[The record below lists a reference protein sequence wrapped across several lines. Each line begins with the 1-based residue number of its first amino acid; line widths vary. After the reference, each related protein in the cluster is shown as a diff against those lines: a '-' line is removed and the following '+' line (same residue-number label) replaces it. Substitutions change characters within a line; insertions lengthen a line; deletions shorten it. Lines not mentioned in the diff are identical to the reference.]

1 MPLPPTVDQMK
12 LQHYWLDWGSSKT
25 IVTKHLRDICPG
37 ESHQAVCELSWQ
49 GKLSHSGLLAH
60 NLSAF
65 FESGADKGFEVSL
78 SPDPW
83 RPLAQPSEGHWR
95 HFRAAAI
102 HRSRLPP
109 PFPGCLGSLKS
120 QHPWRLDIEKLI
132 LIGPSGFYLLLPDF
146 FAKYKITVTFLPV
159 SLLVVT
165 MFLSSAIAPN
175 FRDPRRSALGV
186 DGFTLGLKKTFV
198 VIFG

>member
-1 MPLPPTVDQMK
+1 MVKNRLNTCHCHQQSIRWSYNTGWIEAAAK
-12 LQHYWLDWGSSKT
+12 QSLQST
-25 IVTKHLRDICPG
+25 HLRDICPG

-49 GKLSHSGLLAH
+49 GKLSHGGLLAH
-60 NLSAF
+60 NLSAL

-109 PFPGCLGSLKS
+109 PFPGCLGSLKC
-120 QHPWRLDIEKLI
+120 QHPWRLDLDKLMM
-132 LIGPSGFYLLLPDF
+132 LMGPSGF
-146 FAKYKITVTFLPV
+146 
-159 SLLVVT
+159 
-165 MFLSSAIAPN
+165 
-175 FRDPRRSALGV
+175 
-186 DGFTLGLKKTFV
+186 
-198 VIFG
+198 